1 MMGISAHTMQTL
13 YSLTSP
19 EGDILS
25 NGRGISF
32 LLSCMQAW
40 VRPNGSGTLVT
51 DATILTNLDWKFL
64 MNLAENHRLL
74 PFVALALQDGG
85 VLPRLPPET
94 QHRLVESVREAALHN
109 LVRTEQFRQLNEV
122 LEAED
127 IPLIPLKGLA
137 FSHLLYKDRP
147 VRLMRDIDILVQ
159 TMDRERV
166 SGLLEAEGF
175 GEKPILANRWHDDL
189 ARRVA
194 GRTNYV
200 RDAADWDVQWT
211 PRFLIGGK
219 WVEWDYKRAW
229 DRREPA
235 ASLGTNVF
243 MLSGLDHACYLVLQ
257 ILHDVENEIPV
268 VAPLLDLAML
278 MRHDHL
284 SAEAILE
291 DGEALR
297 SSGVLAPAKRLL
309 HSVERYF
316 LIADPLERCKDVVQE
331 WVEMF
336 FRPRSDG
343 GDTFLGRAYLGA
355 LCSPLEKGRFC
366 IGYVFPSGAYLE
378 RIYGRGL
385 RNGVRGY
392 SQHLGRLWR
401 KGTRLLLSGAFRR
414 KANRPEM
421 KS

>member
-1 MMGISAHTMQTL
+1 MVESHLADRQTVQENSGLRSPAEIIVLLLCLRAWVQPDASEDLIKHRDIISQT
-13 YSLTSP
+13 
-19 EGDILS
+19 DWH
-25 NGRGISF
+25 F
-32 LLSCMQAW
+32 LLSTA
-40 VRPNGSGTLVT
+40 
-51 DATILTNLDWKFL
+51 AT
-64 MNLAENHRLL
+64 HRVL

-85 VLPRLPPET
+85 VLPQLPPEI

-109 LVRTEQFRQLNEV
+109 LVRTEQFRQLNKV
-122 LEAED
+122 LEAEG

-137 FSHLLYKDRP
+137 FSHLLYRDRP
-147 VRLMRDIDILVQ
+147 VRIMRDIDILVQ
-159 TMDRERV
+159 TVDRERV

-175 GEKPILANRWHDDL
+175 EKKPILANRWHDDL

-235 ASLGTNVF
+235 VSLGTNVF
-243 MLSGLDHACYLVLQ
+243 MLSGLDHACYLALQ

-278 MRHDHL
+278 MRHEHL

-297 SSGVLAPAKRLL
+297 SSGVLSPAKRLL

-316 LIADPLERCKDVVQE
+316 LIAVPLGRCKDVVQE

-336 FRPRSDG
+336 FSPRSDG

-355 LCSPLEKGRFC
+355 LCSLLEKGRFC
-366 IGYVFPSGAYLE
+366 IGYVFPSRIYLE
-378 RIYGRGL
+378 KTYGRGFH
-385 RNGVRGY
+385 NVFRGY
-392 SQHLGRLWR
+392 FRHLGRLWR
-401 KGTRLLLSGAFRR
+401 KGTRLLLSGSFSAR
-414 KANRPEM
+414 ANM
-421 KS
+421 SQTGA